1 MEDAKEYIKSIFG
14 EKPPAKKARQYVQSV
29 ADVLTPLGGKPRK
42 TTKKKPVKRRR
53 NNKERDNVKQ
63 LE

>member
-1 MEDAKEYIKSIFG
+1 MEDAEEYIKSIFG

-29 ADVLTPLGGKPRK
+29 ADVLTSFGGKPRK
-42 TTKKKPVKRRR
+42 TTKKPVKRRR